1 MWQKIA
7 QSLKPKQGPAAAVLL
22 PGRALSVVLYLVLCK
37 GSGAHLLSAPNSVP
51 VRLRLRVSG
60 SLSPRTFLGC
70 SVTCLVSS
78 CFFVVVTGFFWFVFV
93 FPIVGL
99 VLKSCKLRLSTT
111 QSPFW
116 KHSELC
122 QGPRAGV
129 PG

>member
-1 MWQKIA
+1 MAKNA
-7 QSLKPKQGPAAAVLL
+7 QSLKPKQGPAAAVLS
-22 PGRALSVVLYLVLCK
+22 PGRALTVVLYLVLCK
-37 GSGAHLLSAPNSVP
+37 GSGAHLLLAPNSVP
-51 VRLRLRVSG
+51 VRLHLRVSG

-70 SVTCLVSS
+70 RVTCF
-78 CFFVVVTGFFWFVFV
+78 FFVVVTGFFWFVFV

-99 VLKSCKLRLSTT
+99 VLKSRKLRLSTT

-122 QGPRAGV
+122 QGPHAGV